1 MVSFGLKKV
10 AIFGLMS
17 LALCAQDAAFA
28 RKATPPQPP
37 IEKAELEANL
47 PAPLA
52 KAAKDFKIPLS
63 AMAISVRAL
72 DGSAKPI
79 LSVNGQH
86 PVAPASTEKLITT
99 LAALELLGPD
109 YHWITRFFADKRP
122 ENDHIGTLYMQGG
135 GDPTWTIEQFQLEVE
150 RLAAHGI
157 THIDGDF
164 VVDRGLFNLPE
175 GDPDAFDGKGTRPYN
190 QFPDAALVNYNNTSF
205 EFVPDETQNVAHVIT
220 VPTLAGVAVPAS
232 IPLGKGKCG
241 DWKGF
246 HVKATENGQKE
257 VVFEGDYPSACG
269 PKVYNMVSF
278 NKNEFLERTFRA
290 LWEKDGRT
298 WSGHVVEGKIPEKAE
313 QIMVHVSQ
321 PLREVVALTNKWSN
335 NQIARH
341 LFLSTAAASG
351 LPGLKAYDLPTSRA
365 TIMSWLQTL
374 GVNTQ
379 GFVLDNGSGLSR
391 TSRVTADGM
400 AQMLVAGW
408 SSPYMSEYMSSLP
421 ISGVDGTM
429 RKRKTAKTYA
439 HMKTGYLENVRA
451 IGGYVQTKSG
461 KRYAVFATVH
471 DGQAVWQGIPFLDR
485 VIEWVHELP

>member
-1 MVSFGLKKV
+1 
-10 AIFGLMS
+10 
-17 LALCAQDAAFA
+17 
-28 RKATPPQPP
+28 
-37 IEKAELEANL
+37 
-47 PAPLA
+47 
-52 KAAKDFKIPLS
+52 
-63 AMAISVRAL
+63 MAISVRAL

-175 GDPDAFDGKGTRPYN
+175 GDPDAFDGKGNRPYN

-278 NKNEFLERTFRA
+278 NKNE
-290 LWEKDGRT
+290 
-298 WSGHVVEGKIPEKAE
+298 S
-313 QIMVHVSQ
+313 VSYTH
-321 PLREVVALTNKWSN
+321 LT
-335 NQIARH
+335 
-341 LFLSTAAASG
+341 
-351 LPGLKAYDLPTSRA
+351 LPTIA
-365 TIMSWLQTL
+365 
-374 GVNTQ
+374 
-379 GFVLDNGSGLSR
+379 
-391 TSRVTADGM
+391 
-400 AQMLVAGW
+400 
-408 SSPYMSEYMSSLP
+408 
-421 ISGVDGTM
+421 
-429 RKRKTAKTYA
+429 
-439 HMKTGYLENVRA
+439 
-451 IGGYVQTKSG
+451 
-461 KRYAVFATVH
+461 
-471 DGQAVWQGIPFLDR
+471 
-485 VIEWVHELP
+485 